1 MVVVVVVVVIL
12 FFPDCLLV
20 WLNFFFF
27 FFLRRRRSKR
37 HKREDRKL
45 EKGTGQK
52 YIHPRVNTV
61 KDRSLFK
68 QESVLK
74 YSTDRYNN

>member
-1 MVVVVVVVVIL
+1 MVVVVVVVVVL

-20 WLNFFFF
+20 LLFFFF
-27 FFLRRRRSKR
+27 FFLRRRRRSKR

>member
-1 MVVVVVVVVIL
+1 MVVVVVVVL

-20 WLNFFFF
+20 WLNFF